1 MLATL
6 QQDAFR
12 YFIHQSN
19 PVNGLV
25 RDKSLEG
32 WPASIAAVGLA
43 LAAYPVGVER
53 GFLTR
58 EDAAQRTLAA
68 VLFLAVLAVV
78 LILQNTETVTT
89 RMLFVTIGMPLAALL
104 ALTLLIG
111 FAGGVLVALKVG
123 KRN

>member
-1 MLATL
+1 MIAPKPIELLATL

-19 PVNGLV
+19 PANGLV

-43 LAAYPVGVER
+43 LTAYPVGVER

-58 EDAAQRTLAA
+58 EDAAQRTLA
-68 VLFLAVLAVV
+68 
-78 LILQNTETVTT
+78 
-89 RMLFVTIGMPLAALL
+89 
-104 ALTLLIG
+104 TLRFFDRAPHG
-111 FAGGVLVALKVG
+111 TDPDATGYK
-123 KRN
+123 K